1 MRCPLCDGPVVNG
14 RCKDC
19 GMPYRKDEIL
29 YHLNES
35 RDEHY
40 RHASDKAR
48 KIMMNQQKAA
58 SGTTAKGSSRT
69 ISKKTV
75 QEQQKKI
82 RQEAM
87 QKMSAAGNTDRTA
100 YGNRNTSRSMS
111 GERKG
116 KKKTS
121 KIGLLI
127 AILTILAVVAPM
139 TDDLFDMI
147 DDLKYKNSYESS
159 YTEPADTDEDTEDTN
174 TYFYGWKDDDGYNY
188 YSLAAGFGTAVAG
201 DQIEAG
207 KYGIYTTSDKVTL
220 TVTNDKSENEEYT
233 IEAGD
238 DTLFLTLKDGDTITV
253 DSEESDY
260 DSVYLMEW
268 ED

>member
-35 RDEHY
+35 RDDHY

-48 KIMMNQQKAA
+48 RIMQNQQKAGA
-58 SGTTAKGSSRT
+58 GTRPNNSRT
-69 ISKKTV
+69 VTKRAV

-87 QKMSAAGNTDRTA
+87 QKMAAAGNTARTT
-100 YGNRNTSRSMS
+100 YGNRNTKRMPGQKSGRKKSSR
-111 GERKG
+111 
-116 KKKTS
+116 
-121 KIGLLI
+121 IGLII

-139 TDDLFDMI
+139 TDNLFDVI
-147 DDLKYKNSYESS
+147 DDLKYKNSYKSS
-159 YTEPADTDEDTEDTN
+159 YTEPADTTIDTEAYTDN
-174 TYFYGWKDDDGYNY
+174 SDTYFYGWQDDDGYNY
-188 YSLAAGFGTAVAG
+188 YSIAAGYGQAVTG

-207 KYGIYTTSDKVTL
+207 KYGIYTTSDQVIM
-220 TVTNDKSENEEYT
+220 TVNDKEYT
-233 IEAGD
+233 LKSGD
-238 DTLFLTLKDGDTITV
+238 DTLFLTLKDGDIITV
-253 DSEESDY
+253 ESEESDY